1 MSDTRSFGASA
12 APATWDLGAA
22 YGLIAELL
30 LNPEFRDAD
39 RIDFNRLALRGTAP
53 GDLIERF
60 LADPAS
66 QDVGEYTQTLELS
79 PPCPLYLGAYMYE
92 EPSSCRGAGASGRNA
107 FMIELA
113 AVYAHFGLD
122 IGDSEL
128 PDFVP
133 VALEFLALSIERPER
148 DGIGLRRRLV
158 DTLVQ
163 PGIAPL
169 RKALQKY
176 ESVYDTLIEALQLVI
191 EEDLERLSDDP
202 VWLPPEAKATIPKR
216 REAPASAPFAQQME
230 GRPTP

>member
-1 MSDTRSFGASA
+1 MSDTRSSVASA

-22 YGLIAELL
+22 YRLIAELL

-39 RIDFNRLALRGTAP
+39 RIVLNRLALRGTAP
-53 GDLIERF
+53 GDLIEQF
-60 LADPAS
+60 LAAPAS

-107 FMIELA
+107 YMIELA
-113 AVYAHFGLD
+113 AVYAHFGFEISD
-122 IGDSEL
+122 REL

-133 VALEFLALSIERPER
+133 VALEFLALSLERPAR

-158 DTLVQ
+158 ERLVQ

-176 ESVYDTLIEALQLVI
+176 ESVYDTLMEALQLVI

-202 VWLPPEAKATIPKR
+202 IWLPPEARATIPKR
-216 REAPASAPFAQQME
+216 TDAPTSAPFALHME